1 MNVQNNGST
10 SADTSCDDV
19 LQDVIRIVGE
29 QMGIGPETIRED
41 HSLENDLGCDSLDRV
56 EIMMEVEDQFDLDI
70 PDESADAISTIAD
83 IVEGVVRLLETPSS
97 G

>member
-1 MNVQNNGST
+1 MNVPSNANP
-10 SADTSCDDV
+10 SAEASCDDV
-19 LQDVIRIVGE
+19 LAGVREIVGQ
-29 QMGIGPETIRED
+29 QMGIPPETIRED

-70 PDESADAISTIAD
+70 PDDSADAVGTIAD
-83 IVEGVVRLLETPSS
+83 IVGGVMRFLNLPPL